1 MARMIPAQLPD
12 GGTGVSAAER
22 ILFREFARQLGPDW
36 TVLHSVH
43 WLARE
48 GGRSRDGEADFLLAH
63 PRHGAL
69 ILEAKG
75 GTITRDAATL
85 AWTSRDWGGT
95 THAIKDPFEQGERGA
110 YALRDKLD
118 DAPETAGFPWR
129 VARAVA
135 FPDVLVGDAD
145 LGPNAP
151 RALILDS
158 GDLATLARALGRAF
172 DASPGGGPGPGADGV
187 GALARLLKPPVALA
201 RPGLVG
207 EMRRNEEAF
216 LRLTEQQ
223 YALLDFLGGH
233 RRVAIDGVAGS
244 GKTLLALEQCRRL
257 ARQGFRV
264 LFTCF
269 NKALA
274 GWARTALATDL
285 GDAMA
290 LVTVENYHDLAA
302 SLVRRAGLPVPDSG
316 ALDGDA
322 LSRYF
327 ADELPEQLLAALALL
342 PAARF
347 DAVVVDEGQ
356 DFADTWWVTL
366 EATLADPANGPLA
379 IFYDDNQRIYYAT
392 AASGAYPI
400 PRPHFALPHNCRTTR
415 HIHDAAM
422 TFHHGDQRPSC
433 RGPEGRPLVAVATD
447 AGGVLAAL
455 RRVLHDLTQTEGV
468 SAEEIVVLSTRS
480 AKNSVLVK
488 GTRVGNLTL
497 TWKDAGPGQIRV
509 RTIYTFKGLESP
521 IVILA
526 EPERAHAVNRDAL
539 LYVALSRAQHHV
551 IVLGQLPGA
560 EDRVAQPF
568 SAQI

>member
-12 GGTGVSAAER
+12 GGAGVSTAER
-22 ILFREFARQLGPDW
+22 TIFKEFARQLGAEW

-63 PRHGAL
+63 PRHGVL
-69 ILEAKG
+69 VLEVKG
-75 GTITRDAATL
+75 GTISRDGVTQ
-85 AWTSRDWGGT
+85 AWSSRDWGGEA
-95 THAIKDPFEQGERGA
+95 HAIKDPFEQAERNM
-110 YALRDKLD
+110 YALRAKLA
-118 DAPETAGFPWR
+118 DAPETTWFPWR
-129 VARAVA
+129 FARAVA

-151 RALILDS
+151 RPLIIDS

-172 DASPGGGPGPGADGV
+172 DASPGGGTGPGEAGV
-187 GALARLLKPPVALA
+187 QALVRLLKPPIELA
-201 RPGLVG
+201 RPGLRG
-207 EMRRNEEAF
+207 EMLRQDEAF

-233 RRVAIDGVAGS
+233 RRVAIDGAVGS
-244 GKTLLALEQCRRL
+244 GKTLLAIEQCRRL

-264 LFTCF
+264 LFTCY

-274 GWARTALATDL
+274 AWARAALAADL
-285 GDAMA
+285 GDAAA

-302 SLVRRAGLPVPDSG
+302 NLVRRAGLPVPDLG

-322 LSRYF
+322 LTRYF
-327 ADELPEQLLAALALL
+327 ADELPEQLLEALALL
-342 PAARF
+342 PTARY

-356 DFADTWWVTL
+356 DFADTWWITL
-366 EATLADPANGPLA
+366 EALLADPEDGPLA

-415 HIHDAAM
+415 HIHEAA
-422 TFHHGDQRPSC
+422 TAYHRGDRRPSC
-433 RGPEGRPLVAVATD
+433 RGPEGRPIVAVATD
-447 AGGVLAAL
+447 EGGVLAAL

-468 SAEEIVVLSTRS
+468 SAAEIVVLSTRS
-480 AKNSVLVK
+480 AKNSALVE

-497 TWKDAGPGQIRV
+497 TWNDAGPGQLRV
-509 RTIYTFKGLESP
+509 RTVYTFKGLESP

-526 EPERAHAVNRDAL
+526 EPERAHATNRDAL

-551 IVLGQLPGA
+551 IVLGQLP
-560 EDRVAQPF
+560 DPRC
-568 SAQI
+568 

>member
-12 GGTGVSAAER
+12 GGAGVSAAER
-22 ILFREFARQLGPDW
+22 ILFKEFARQLGPDW

-43 WLARE
+43 WLARA

-63 PRHGAL
+63 PRHGVL
-69 ILEAKG
+69 VLEAKG
-75 GTITRDAATL
+75 GTITRDGATL
-85 AWTSRDWGGT
+85 AWSSRDWGGVA
-95 THAIKDPFEQGERGA
+95 HAIKDPFEQAERSM
-110 YALRDKLD
+110 YALRAKLQ
-118 DAPETAGFPWR
+118 DAPETADFPWHL
-129 VARAVA
+129 ARAVA
-135 FPDVLVGDAD
+135 FPDVLVGAVD

-151 RALILDS
+151 RALIIDS

-172 DASPGGGPGPGADGV
+172 DTAPGGGAGPGADGIA
-187 GALARLLKPPVALA
+187 ALVRLLKPPVALA
-201 RPGLVG
+201 RPGLLG
-207 EMRRNEEAF
+207 EMRRNEAAF
-216 LRLTEQQ
+216 LQLTEQQ
-223 YALLDFLGGH
+223 YGLLDFLGGH
-233 RRVAIDGVAGS
+233 RRVAIDGAAGS

-264 LFTCF
+264 LFTCY

-274 GWARTALATDL
+274 AWARAALAADL
-285 GDAMA
+285 GDAAA
-290 LVTVENYHDLAA
+290 LVTVASYHDLAA
-302 SLVRRAGLPVPDSG
+302 DLVRRAGLPVPDLG

-327 ADELPEQLLAALALL
+327 ADELPEQLLEALGAL
-342 PAARF
+342 PDRF
-347 DAVVVDEGQ
+347 DALVVDEGQ
-356 DFADTWWVTL
+356 DFADTWWITL
-366 EATLADPANGPLA
+366 EALLADPQDGPLA
-379 IFYDDNQRIYYAT
+379 IFYDDNQRIYYST

-422 TFHHGDQRPSC
+422 AFHRGDQRPSC
-433 RGPEGRPLVAVATD
+433 RGPEGCPLVTVATD
-447 AGGVLAAL
+447 EGGVLAAL

-468 SAEEIVVLSTRS
+468 LAEEIVVLSTRS
-480 AKNSVLVK
+480 AKNSVLVE

-497 TWKDAGPGQIRV
+497 TWQDAGPGQLRV

-526 EPERAHAVNRDAL
+526 EPERAHAANREAL

-551 IVLGQLPGA
+551 VVLGTLPG
-560 EDRVAQPF
+560 VQG
-568 SAQI
+568 